1 MFHTTR
7 ARQAMRRAQ
16 EKAALEGEPQRFP
29 IPVAIRGRDGA
40 FVEHYAQLGIQ
51 GFYFETTDW
60 PLVGQVLRVRLPL
73 VGLGVEVE
81 TLATV
86 QRLLPARGHVGV
98 LAAFSDDIPFETERL
113 IARWLDMMQRAHQV
127 AAAG

>member
-1 MFHTTR
+1 MDR
-7 ARQAMRRAQ
+7 AAP
-16 EKAALEGEPQRFP
+16 ELEPQRFP
-29 IPVAIRGRDGA
+29 IPLAVRTRQGT

-60 PLVGQVLRVRLPL
+60 PLVGQVLRVRMPL

-98 LAAFSDDIPFETERL
+98 VATFGDDIPFETERL